1 MLIYLIYAN
10 FASNHFDM
18 FRIISYVL
26 FGLFL
31 CLMVACESQSLNS
44 SASNGSS
51 KSIPHQN
58 TIVYLFFEMEA
69 TSAGGEKVTHT
80 DTKIAEGTLK
90 SSSVEN
96 KENIPGN
103 LLITM
108 LGKDGGIIEE
118 RIIEDPLNPVLE
130 VYAEE
135 GLNKAKVKLKKAD
148 FSVRFNQKGTITSVK
163 VEKLTINSKNNL
175 LTIKL

>member
-1 MLIYLIYAN
+1 
-10 FASNHFDM
+10 
-18 FRIISYVL
+18 
-26 FGLFL
+26 
-31 CLMVACESQSLNS
+31 
-44 SASNGSS
+44 
-51 KSIPHQN
+51 
-58 TIVYLFFEMEA
+58 
-69 TSAGGEKVTHT
+69 
-80 DTKIAEGTLK
+80 
-90 SSSVEN
+90 
-96 KENIPGN
+96 
-103 LLITM
+103 M